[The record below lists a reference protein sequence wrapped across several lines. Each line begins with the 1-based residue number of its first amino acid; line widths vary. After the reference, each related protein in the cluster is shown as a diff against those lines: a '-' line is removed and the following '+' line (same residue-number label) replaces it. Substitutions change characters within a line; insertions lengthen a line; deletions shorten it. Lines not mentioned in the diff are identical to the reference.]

1 MLMKA
6 LGYFQYSSD
15 FGSDWQFATV
25 KQANKIDL
33 FDDVDSGVREA
44 MTRNDLAQLVL
55 NTLRSGFFG
64 AGRRSSKE
72 KQLADMQAY
81 KDACKKGAVCE

>member
-1 MLMKA
+1 MMLNVYA
-6 LGYFQYSSD
+6 IRD
-15 FGSDWQFATV
+15 
-25 KQANKIDL
+25 
-33 FDDVDSGVREA
+33 
-44 MTRNDLAQLVL
+44 
-55 NTLRSGFFG
+55 LRSGFFG